1 MALGYLLSKTSA
13 KLLKVNINVP
23 LILVLSV
30 LPDIDIIFD
39 FIFNI
44 EIHRGPTHSVISAIL
59 VFIPFFLLYR
69 QKSLPYFTALVSHSL
84 IADFF
89 IGGQLML
96 LWPLSRSEFGFTFV
110 AIDSSVNIALEFTL
124 FVIAAFVMWKTRD
137 LFQFLRDR
145 KLNLIL
151 AIPLFTV
158 LLPTFISYPL
168 SVPLMLVLP
177 HLFYLVLFAISVLI
191 VFKGLLVHS

>member
-1 MALGYLLSKTSA
+1 MALAYLLSKASA
-13 KLLKVNINVP
+13 KLLKVNMNVP

-30 LPDIDIIFD
+30 LPDIDIIFN

-59 VFIPFFLLYR
+59 VFIPFFILYR
-69 QKSLPYFTALVSHSL
+69 QKAVPYFAALVSHSL
-84 IADFF
+84 IADFL
-89 IGGQLML
+89 IGGQLQL
-96 LWPLSRSEFGFTFV
+96 LWPLSPNEFGFTFI
-110 AIDSSVNIALEFTL
+110 AIDGSVNIALEFTL

-137 LFQFLRDR
+137 LFQFFRNR

-151 AIPLFTV
+151 AIPIFTV

-168 SVPLMLVLP
+168 SVPLLLVLP
-177 HLFYLVLFAISVLI
+177 HLFYLVLFAISVSI
-191 VFKGLLVHS
+191 VLKGILYA